1 MESILYIF
9 LPCKKVYPIGV
20 TYLADFIHRRKP
32 EVRQRILDLSL
43 FSESQRSQAIR
54 DAALEFKPDLVCF
67 SWRDIQIFSPHEGDA
82 SLEHAFNFYFAGNPI
97 KRVAASFAGLKQLY
111 RYYSHIRANLS
122 YPWLVRKEFPKTQIM
137 IGGGAFTAFADQLIE
152 KLPEGTIGILGEG
165 EDAILKVVN
174 GESLENER
182 YIIREGKQTR
192 KGNQGSPA
200 LLDALT
206 VDLPYLTSI
215 FPQHAA
221 YMDESIGVQTKRGCP
236 YDCAFCLYP
245 YIEGKRVRY
254 RPPEMVV
261 KDISQHYHQWGA
273 RRFWFTDAQF
283 ITGKEAYPQCTEILE
298 RIVSEKLE
306 IEWSGYIRTS
316 LITPEL
322 AKLMVRSG
330 VGDLEVAITSGSQE
344 VLNNLHMGF
353 KLERLYDGC
362 RYLAEAGFKGKVI
375 LNYSLNSPK
384 ETEESLL
391 QSVESYKKVASILG
405 EERVFPLMFFLGIQ
419 PNTDLEH
426 RLLEEGY
433 LSAGYNPL
441 MLTPTSIRKLL
452 YNPAPLNKLI
462 AKACLAA
469 WERKEGSRDPRAWT
483 GSLSQTAS
491 QATPSGPKPDTAH
504 YADANLIR
512 GIQNNSGRDALLT
525 LEEILRSRR
534 PGSADSRHHGKDG
547 CESNELAVIHRPLHA
562 PWFACIPREH
572 GAIMPLLLG

>member
-1 MESILYIF
+1 MNSILYIF

-43 FSESQRSQAIR
+43 FSESQRTQAIR

-82 SLEHAFNFYFAGNPI
+82 SLEHAFNFYFASNPI

-122 YPWLVRKEFPKTQIM
+122 YPWLIRKEFPKSQIM

-182 YIIREGKQTR
+182 YIIREGNQTR
-192 KGNQGSPA
+192 KGQQGSPA

-215 FPQHAA
+215 FPQHAS

-298 RIVSEKLE
+298 RILSEKLE

-384 ETEESLL
+384 ETEDSLL
-391 QSVESYKKVASILG
+391 QSVESYKKVAAILG

-462 AKACLAA
+462 AKACLTA
-469 WERKEGSRDPRAWT
+469 WQQKEGSRDPRAWS
-483 GSLSQTAS
+483 GSLSQTTS
-491 QATPSGPKPDTAH
+491 SESKPAQPH

-512 GIQNNSGRDALLT
+512 GIQNNSGREALLT
-525 LEEILRSRR
+525 LEEILRARR
-534 PGSADSRHHGKDG
+534 PAQPTTASAEKT
-547 CESNELAVIHRPLHA
+547 AVSP
-562 PWFACIPREH
+562 
-572 GAIMPLLLG
+572 MS

>member
-1 MESILYIF
+1 MNSILYIF

-20 TYLADFIHRRKP
+20 TYIADFIHRRKP
-32 EVRQRILDLSL
+32 DVRQRILDLSL
-43 FSESQRSQAIR
+43 FPVAQRKQAIL
-54 DAALEFKPDLVCF
+54 DAATECMPNLVCF
-67 SWRDIQIFSPHEGDA
+67 SWRDIQIFSPHEGDS
-82 SLEHAFNFYFAGNPI
+82 SLEHAFNFYFASNPF
-97 KRVAASFAGLKQLY
+97 KRITASFAGVKQLY
-111 RYYSHIRANLS
+111 RYYNHINTILS
-122 YPWLVRKEFPKTQIM
+122 YPALVRKEFPRVQMM

-165 EDAILKVVN
+165 EDAILKII
-174 GESLENER
+174 ESRSIEDER
-182 YIIREGKQTR
+182 YIIKEGNQIR
-192 KGNQGSPA
+192 KGRQASPA
-200 LLDALT
+200 LLESSP

-215 FPQHAA
+215 FPQYKEYA
-221 YMDESIGVQTKRGCP
+221 DESIGVQSKRGCP
-236 YDCAFCLYP
+236 YDCSFCLYP

-254 RPPEMVV
+254 RPPETVV
-261 KDISQHYHQWGA
+261 KDIAQHYHQWGT

-298 RIVSEKLE
+298 RIVAEKLD

-316 LITPEL
+316 LITSEL

-391 QSVESYKKVASILG
+391 QSVESYKMVASILG

-419 PNTDLEH
+419 PNTDLEQ

-452 YNPAPLNKLI
+452 YNPAPLNKII
-462 AKACLAA
+462 AKACLRA
-469 WERKEGSRDPRAWT
+469 WERKQGSSDPRRWT
-483 GSLSQTAS
+483 GSLSQST
-491 QATPSGPKPDTAH
+491 TPSST
-504 YADANLIR
+504 YADQNLSR
-512 GIQNNSGRDALLT
+512 GMEGNSGRDALLS
-525 LEEILRSRR
+525 LEEILASRR
-534 PGSADSRHHGKDG
+534 RASSPSQATEPRTSSAG
-547 CESNELAVIHRPLHA
+547 
-562 PWFACIPREH
+562 
-572 GAIMPLLLG
+572 

>member
-1 MESILYIF
+1 VAS
-9 LPCKKVYPIGV
+9 VQGV
-20 TYLADFIHRRKP
+20 
-32 EVRQRILDLSL
+32 
-43 FSESQRSQAIR
+43 
-54 DAALEFKPDLVCF
+54 
-67 SWRDIQIFSPHEGDA
+67 
-82 SLEHAFNFYFAGNPI
+82 
-97 KRVAASFAGLKQLY
+97 KQLY
-111 RYYSHIRANLS
+111 RYYSHIYTILS
-122 YPWLVRKEFPKTQIM
+122 YPWLIRKEFPQSQIM

-152 KLPEGTIGILGEG
+152 KLPEGTIGLLGEG
-165 EDAILKVVN
+165 EDAILKVIE
-174 GESLENER
+174 GRSIEDER
-182 YIIREGKQTR
+182 YIVKEGKQIK
-192 KGNQGSPA
+192 KGGQGSPA

-215 FPQHAA
+215 FPQYREYQGEA
-221 YMDESIGVQTKRGCP
+221 IGVQTKRGCP

-254 RPPEMVV
+254 RPPDMVV
-261 KDISQHYHQWGA
+261 KDISQHYHQWGT

-298 RIVSEKLE
+298 RIISEKME

-316 LITPEL
+316 LITPDL

-384 ETEESLL
+384 ETEETLL
-391 QSVESYKKVASILG
+391 QSVESYKMVASILG
-405 EERVFPLMFFLGIQ
+405 EDRVFPLMFFLGIQ
-419 PNTDLEH
+419 PNTDLEQ

-433 LSAGYNPL
+433 LSPGYNPL

-452 YNPAPLNKLI
+452 YNPAPLNKFI
-462 AKACLAA
+462 AKACLKA
-469 WERKEGSRDPRAWT
+469 WERKEGSRDPRKWT
-483 GSLSQTAS
+483 GSLSQTS
-491 QATPSGPKPDTAH
+491 PEKGQ

-512 GIQNNSGRDALLT
+512 GIEGNSGRDTLLS
-525 LEEILRSRR
+525 LEAILKTRQSLKASSLSEKTSL
-534 PGSADSRHHGKDG
+534 PTPSH
-547 CESNELAVIHRPLHA
+547 
-562 PWFACIPREH
+562 
-572 GAIMPLLLG
+572 

>member
-1 MESILYIF
+1 MNSILYIF

-32 EVRQRILDLSL
+32 DVRQRILDLSL
-43 FSESQRSQAIR
+43 FPDAQRISAVR
-54 DAALEFKPDLVCF
+54 DAATEFKPDLVCF
-67 SWRDIQIFSPHEGDA
+67 SWRDIQIFSPHEGDS
-82 SLEHAFNFYFAGNPI
+82 SLEHAFNFYFASNPL
-97 KRVAASFAGLKQLY
+97 KRVAASFAGVKQLY
-111 RYYSHIRANLS
+111 RYYSHIRAALS
-122 YPWLVRKEFPKTQIM
+122 YPWLIAKEFPKAQIM
-137 IGGGAFTAFADQLIE
+137 IGGGAFTAFADQLIQ

-165 EDAILKVVN
+165 EDAILKVIE
-174 GESLENER
+174 GQSLEKER
-182 YIIREGKQTR
+182 YILREGKTVR
-192 KGNQGSPA
+192 KGQQGSPA

-215 FPQHAA
+215 FPQHRE
-221 YMDESIGVQTKRGCP
+221 YLGESIGVQSKRGCP

-254 RPPEMVV
+254 RPPSMVV

-298 RIVSEKLE
+298 RILAEKLE

-344 VLNNLHMGF
+344 VLNDLHMGF

-419 PNTDLEH
+419 PNTDLEK

-452 YNPAPLNKLI
+452 YNPAPLNSFI
-462 AKACLAA
+462 AKACLRA
-469 WERKEGSRDPRAWT
+469 WERKEGSRDPRKWT
-483 GSLSQTAS
+483 GSLSQA
-491 QATPSGPKPDTAH
+491 PKESGP

-512 GIQNNSGRDALLT
+512 GIEGNSGRDALLS
-525 LEEILRSRR
+525 LEEILRSRKPNAAR
-534 PGSADSRHHGKDG
+534 QS
-547 CESNELAVIHRPLHA
+547 PLGVE
-562 PWFACIPREH
+562 PSKI
-572 GAIMPLLLG
+572 

>member
-1 MESILYIF
+1 MIGSILYVF
-9 LPCKKVYPIGV
+9 LPCKQVYPIGV
-20 TYLADFIHRRKP
+20 TYLADFVHRRRP
-32 EVRQRILDLSL
+32 EVRQHILDLSPYPAN
-43 FSESQRSQAIR
+43 QRLQAVR
-54 DAALEFKPDLVCF
+54 DAATTFKPDLVCF
-67 SWRDIQIFSPHEGDA
+67 SWRDIQIFSPHEGDS
-82 SLEHAFNFYFAGNPI
+82 SLEHAFNFYFASNPL
-97 KRVAASFAGLKQLY
+97 KRVTASFEGLRQLY

-122 YPWLVRKEFPKTQIM
+122 YPWMISKEFPKTKIM

-152 KLPEGTIGILGEG
+152 KLPEGVVGILGEG
-165 EDAILKVVN
+165 EDAIMKVVD
-174 GESLENER
+174 GQSLEGER
-182 YIIREGKQTR
+182 YIYREGKR
-192 KGNQGSPA
+192 IVKGQQGA
-200 LLDALT
+200 TVLLDTQT

-215 FPQHAA
+215 FPQ
-221 YMDESIGVQTKRGCP
+221 YREYVGESIGVQTKRGCP

-254 RPPEMVV
+254 RPAEMVV
-261 KDISQHYHQWGA
+261 KDIAQHYHQWGA

-298 RIVSEKLE
+298 RILAEKLD
-306 IEWSGYIRTS
+306 IQWSGYIRTS

-384 ETEESLL
+384 ETEETLL
-391 QSVESYKKVASILG
+391 QSVESYKTVASILG

-452 YNPAPLNKLI
+452 YNPAPLNKII

-469 WERKEGSRDPRAWT
+469 WHKKHGSRDPRAWT
-483 GSLSQTAS
+483 GSLSQTA
-491 QATPSGPKPDTAH
+491 QEHGETPTNA
-504 YADANLIR
+504 YADGSLIK
-512 GIQNNSGRDALLT
+512 GVEGNSGREALLT

-534 PGSADSRHHGKDG
+534 GQGLSSTVTRQPSKPSPTSA
-547 CESNELAVIHRPLHA
+547 
-562 PWFACIPREH
+562 
-572 GAIMPLLLG
+572 

>member
-1 MESILYIF
+1 MQSVLYIF

-43 FSESQRSQAIR
+43 FPESQRTQAIR

-82 SLEHAFNFYFAGNPI
+82 SLEHAFNFYFASNPI

-122 YPWLVRKEFPKTQIM
+122 YPWLIRKEFPRAQIM

-165 EDAILKVVN
+165 EDAILKVIN
-174 GESLENER
+174 GDSLEQER

-192 KGNQGSPA
+192 KGQQGSPA

-215 FPQHAA
+215 FPQHGA

-298 RIVSEKLE
+298 RILSEKLE

-384 ETEESLL
+384 ETEDSLL
-391 QSVESYKKVASILG
+391 QSVESYKKVAAILG

-462 AKACLAA
+462 AKACLTA
-469 WERKEGSRDPRAWT
+469 WQQKAGSRDPRAWT
-483 GSLSQTAS
+483 GSLSQTA
-491 QATPSGPKPDTAH
+491 TPESKPNQAH

-534 PGSADSRHHGKDG
+534 PSQPTATSTEKT
-547 CESNELAVIHRPLHA
+547 AVSPTS
-562 PWFACIPREH
+562 
-572 GAIMPLLLG
+572 

>member
-1 MESILYIF
+1 MNSILYIF

-32 EVRQRILDLSL
+32 DVRQRILDLSL
-43 FSESQRSQAIR
+43 FPDNKRISAVR
-54 DAALEFKPDLVCF
+54 DAATEFKPDLVCF
-67 SWRDIQIFSPHEGDA
+67 SWRDIQIFSPHEGDS
-82 SLEHAFNFYFAGNPI
+82 SLEHAFNFYFASNPL
-97 KRVAASFAGLKQLY
+97 KRIAASFAGVKQLY
-111 RYYSHIRANLS
+111 RYYSHIRAALS
-122 YPWLVRKEFPKTQIM
+122 YPWLVAKEFPKAQIM
-137 IGGGAFTAFADQLIE
+137 IGGGAFTAFADQLIQ

-165 EDAILKVVN
+165 EDAILKVIE
-174 GESLENER
+174 GQSLEKER
-182 YIIREGKQTR
+182 YIIREGKTVR
-192 KGNQGSPA
+192 KGQQGSPA

-215 FPQHAA
+215 FPQHRE
-221 YMDESIGVQTKRGCP
+221 YLGESIGVQSKRGCP

-254 RPPEMVV
+254 RPPSMVV

-283 ITGKEAYPQCTEILE
+283 ITGKEAYPQCIEILE
-298 RIVSEKLE
+298 RILAEKLE

-344 VLNNLHMGF
+344 VLNDLHMGF

-419 PNTDLEH
+419 PNTDLEE

-452 YNPAPLNKLI
+452 YNPAPLNSFI
-462 AKACLAA
+462 AKACLMA
-469 WERKEGSRDPRAWT
+469 WERKDGSRDPRKWT
-483 GSLSQTAS
+483 GSLSQA
-491 QATPSGPKPDTAH
+491 PKESGG
-504 YADANLIR
+504 YADTNLIR
-512 GIQNNSGRDALLT
+512 GIEGNSGRDALLS
-525 LEEILRSRR
+525 LEEILRSRQSLR
-534 PGSADSRHHGKDG
+534 SAK
-547 CESNELAVIHRPLHA
+547 ESNEKSVATPA
-562 PWFACIPREH
+562 S
-572 GAIMPLLLG
+572 

>member
-1 MESILYIF
+1 MQSILYIF

-32 EVRQRILDLSL
+32 DVRQRILDLSL
-43 FSESQRSQAIR
+43 FPDAQRISAVR
-54 DAALEFKPDLVCF
+54 DAATEFKPDLVCF
-67 SWRDIQIFSPHEGDA
+67 SWRDIQIFSPHEGDS
-82 SLEHAFNFYFAGNPI
+82 SLEHAFNFYFASNPL
-97 KRVAASFAGLKQLY
+97 KRVAASFAGVKQLY
-111 RYYSHIRANLS
+111 RYYSHIRAALS
-122 YPWLVRKEFPKTQIM
+122 YPWLIAKEFPKAQIM
-137 IGGGAFTAFADQLIE
+137 IGGGAFTAFADQLIQ
-152 KLPEGTIGILGEG
+152 KLPEGVIGILGEG
-165 EDAILKVVN
+165 EDAILKVIE
-174 GESLENER
+174 GQSLEKER
-182 YIIREGKQTR
+182 YILREGKTVR
-192 KGNQGSPA
+192 KGQQGSPA

-215 FPQHAA
+215 FPQHRE
-221 YMDESIGVQTKRGCP
+221 YLGESIGVQSKRGCP

-254 RPPEMVV
+254 RPPSMVV

-298 RIVSEKLE
+298 RILAEKLE

-344 VLNNLHMGF
+344 VLNDLHMGF

-419 PNTDLEH
+419 PNTDLEE

-452 YNPAPLNKLI
+452 YNPAPLNSFI
-462 AKACLAA
+462 AKACLMA
-469 WERKEGSRDPRAWT
+469 WERKDGSRDPRKWT
-483 GSLSQTAS
+483 GSLSQD
-491 QATPSGPKPDTAH
+491 PKESGP

-512 GIQNNSGRDALLT
+512 GIEGNSGRDALLS
-525 LEEILRSRR
+525 LEEILRSRKSIVNR
-534 PGSADSRHHGKDG
+534 QSS
-547 CESNELAVIHRPLHA
+547 V
-562 PWFACIPREH
+562 
-572 GAIMPLLLG
+572 GAEPSKI

>member
-32 EVRQRILDLSL
+32 DVRQRILDLSI
-43 FSESQRSQAIR
+43 FPDAQRISAVR
-54 DAALEFKPDLVCF
+54 DAATEFKPDLVCF
-67 SWRDIQIFSPHEGDA
+67 SWRDIQIFSPHEGDS
-82 SLEHAFNFYFAGNPI
+82 SLEHAFNFYFASNPL
-97 KRVAASFAGLKQLY
+97 KRIAASFAGVKQLY
-111 RYYSHIRANLS
+111 RYYSHIRAALS
-122 YPWLVRKEFPKTQIM
+122 YPWLIAKEFPKAQIM
-137 IGGGAFTAFADQLIE
+137 IGGGAFTAFADQLIQ

-165 EDAILKVVN
+165 EDAILKVIE
-174 GESLENER
+174 GQSLDNER
-182 YIIREGKQTR
+182 YILREGKTVR
-192 KGNQGSPA
+192 KGQQGSPA

-206 VDLPYLTSI
+206 VDLPYLTTI
-215 FPQHAA
+215 FPQHRE
-221 YMDESIGVQTKRGCP
+221 YLGESIGVQSKRGCP

-254 RPPEMVV
+254 RPPSMVV

-298 RIVSEKLE
+298 RILSEKLE

-330 VGDLEVAITSGSQE
+330 VGDLEVAITSGSQM
-344 VLNNLHMGF
+344 VLNDLHMGF

-419 PNTDLEH
+419 PNTDLEE

-452 YNPAPLNKLI
+452 YNPAPLNSFI
-462 AKACLAA
+462 AKACLRA
-469 WERKEGSRDPRAWT
+469 WERKEGSRDPRKWT
-483 GSLSQTAS
+483 GSLSQA
-491 QATPSGPKPDTAH
+491 PKESDS
-504 YADANLIR
+504 YADKNLIR
-512 GIQNNSGRDALLT
+512 GIEGNSGRDALLS
-525 LEEILRSRR
+525 LEEILRSRQSIR
-534 PGSADSRHHGKDG
+534 SAKGSGDRS
-547 CESNELAVIHRPLHA
+547 VITPA
-562 PWFACIPREH
+562 S
-572 GAIMPLLLG
+572 

>member
-1 MESILYIF
+1 M
-9 LPCKKVYPIGV
+9 
-20 TYLADFIHRRKP
+20 
-32 EVRQRILDLSL
+32 
-43 FSESQRSQAIR
+43 
-54 DAALEFKPDLVCF
+54 
-67 SWRDIQIFSPHEGDA
+67 
-82 SLEHAFNFYFAGNPI
+82 
-97 KRVAASFAGLKQLY
+97 
-111 RYYSHIRANLS
+111 
-122 YPWLVRKEFPKTQIM
+122 
-137 IGGGAFTAFADQLIE
+137 IE

-165 EDAILKVVN
+165 EDAILKVIE
-174 GESLENER
+174 GRSIEDER
-182 YIIREGKQTR
+182 YIVKEGNHIR
-192 KGNQGSPA
+192 KGRQASPA
-200 LLDALT
+200 LLESWP

-215 FPQHAA
+215 FPQ
-221 YMDESIGVQTKRGCP
+221 YQKYGDESIGVQSKRGCP

-254 RPPEMVV
+254 RPPETVV
-261 KDISQHYHQWGA
+261 KDISQHYHQWGT

-298 RIVSEKLE
+298 RIVAEKLD

-316 LITPEL
+316 LITSEL

-384 ETEESLL
+384 ETEETLL
-391 QSVESYKKVASILG
+391 QSVESYKVVASILG

-419 PNTDLEH
+419 PNTDLEQ

-452 YNPAPLNKLI
+452 YNPAPLNKII
-462 AKACLAA
+462 AKACLRA
-469 WERKEGSRDPRAWT
+469 WERKQGSSDPRRWT
-483 GSLSQTAS
+483 GSLSQS
-491 QATPSGPKPDTAH
+491 SNPSST
-504 YADANLIR
+504 YADQNLSR
-512 GIQNNSGRDALLT
+512 GIESNSGRDALLS
-525 LEEILRSRR
+525 LEEILASRR
-534 PGSADSRHHGKDG
+534 PASSPSQATEPRTSSAG
-547 CESNELAVIHRPLHA
+547 
-562 PWFACIPREH
+562 
-572 GAIMPLLLG
+572 

>member
-122 YPWLVRKEFPKTQIM
+122 YPWLIRKEFPKTQIM

-298 RIVSEKLE
+298 RILSEKLE

-483 GSLSQTAS
+483 GSLSQT
-491 QATPSGPKPDTAH
+491 TPSGPKPDTAH

-534 PGSADSRHHGKDG
+534 PAQPTAATTEKT
-547 CESNELAVIHRPLHA
+547 AVSP
-562 PWFACIPREH
+562 
-572 GAIMPLLLG
+572 MS

>member
-1 MESILYIF
+1 MNSILYVF

-43 FSESQRSQAIR
+43 YPQHQRAHVLRETASA
-54 DAALEFKPDLVCF
+54 FGPDLVCF

-82 SLEHAFNFYFAGNPI
+82 SLEHAFNFYFASNPL
-97 KRVAASFAGLKQLY
+97 KRVMASFQGLKQLY
-111 RYYSHIRANLS
+111 RYYGDIRASLS
-122 YPWLVRKEFPKTQIM
+122 YPWLIRREFPGATIM

-165 EDAILKVVN
+165 EDAILKVIE
-174 GESLENER
+174 GHALDDER
-182 YIIREGKQTR
+182 YIVRESGRTR
-192 KGNQGSPA
+192 KGEKHAPA

-215 FPQHAA
+215 FPQYPA
-221 YMDESIGVQTKRGCP
+221 YVGECIGVQSKRGCP

-261 KDISQHYHQWGA
+261 RDIAQHYHQWGA

-283 ITGKEAYPQCTEILE
+283 ITGKEAYPQCIEILE
-298 RIVSEKLE
+298 RIIREGLK

-316 LITPEL
+316 LITADL
-322 AKLMVRSG
+322 ARLMVRSG

-362 RYLAEAGFKGKVI
+362 RYLAEAGFRGKVI

-384 ETEESLL
+384 ETEETLL
-391 QSVESYKKVASILG
+391 ESVESYKTVAAILG

-441 MLTPTSIRKLL
+441 MLAPNSIRKLL

-469 WERKEGSRDPRAWT
+469 WNQKHGSQDPRPW
-483 GSLSQTAS
+483 
-491 QATPSGPKPDTAH
+491 SGALRPESPARA
-504 YADANLIR
+504 YADDSLIR
-512 GIQNNSGRDALLT
+512 GVEHNSGRQALLT
-525 LEEILRSRR
+525 LEEILRSRKG
-534 PGSADSRHHGKDG
+534 PSSSTKPATPTTTPA
-547 CESNELAVIHRPLHA
+547 LT
-562 PWFACIPREH
+562 RE
-572 GAIMPLLLG
+572 A

>member
-1 MESILYIF
+1 MNSILYIF

-43 FSESQRSQAIR
+43 FPESQRSQAIR
-54 DAALEFKPDLVCF
+54 DAALDFKPDLVCF
-67 SWRDIQIFSPHEGDA
+67 SWRDIQIFSPHEGDT
-82 SLEHAFNFYFAGNPI
+82 SLEHAFNFYFASNPI
-97 KRVAASFAGLKQLY
+97 KRVVASFAGLQQLY

-122 YPWLVRKEFPKTQIM
+122 YPWLIRKEFPKSQIM

-165 EDAILKVVN
+165 EDAILKVVE
-174 GESLENER
+174 GRPLEGER
-182 YIIREGKQTR
+182 YIVREGKHVR
-192 KGNQGSPA
+192 KGEQRAPA

-206 VDLPYLTSI
+206 VDLPYLTAI
-215 FPQHAA
+215 FPQ
-221 YMDESIGVQTKRGCP
+221 YGQYVNESIGVQTKRGCP
-236 YDCAFCLYP
+236 YECAFCLYP

-261 KDISQHYHQWGA
+261 RDIAQHYHQWGA

-283 ITGKEAYPQCTEILE
+283 ITGKEAYPQCIEILE
-298 RIVSEKLE
+298 RILREKLD

-316 LITPEL
+316 MITHEL
-322 AKLMVRSG
+322 AKLMVQSG

-391 QSVESYKKVASILG
+391 QSVEAYKKVASILG
-405 EERVFPLMFFLGIQ
+405 EDRVFPLMFFLGIQ
-419 PNTDLEH
+419 PNTDLEQ
-426 RLLEEGY
+426 RLLAEGY

-452 YNPAPLNKLI
+452 YNPAPLNKII
-462 AKACLAA
+462 AKACLRA
-469 WERKEGSRDPRAWT
+469 WERKQGSRDPRRWS
-483 GSLSQTAS
+483 GSLSQTAQPVDS
-491 QATPSGPKPDTAH
+491 
-504 YADANLIR
+504 YADKSLSR
-512 GIQNNSGRDALLT
+512 GIEGNSGRDALLS

-534 PGSADSRHHGKDG
+534 SASVGTT
-547 CESNELAVIHRPLHA
+547 A
-562 PWFACIPREH
+562 PEPRATSA
-572 GAIMPLLLG
+572 G

>member
-1 MESILYIF
+1 MNSILYVF

-32 EVRQRILDLSL
+32 DVRQHILDLSL
-43 FSESQRSQAIR
+43 YPQSQRTK
-54 DAALEFKPDLVCF
+54 ALRETASAFSPDLVCF

-82 SLEHAFNFYFAGNPI
+82 SLEHAFNFYFASNPL
-97 KRVAASFAGLKQLY
+97 KRVAASVQGLRQLY
-111 RYYSHIRANLS
+111 RYYSDIRANLS
-122 YPWLVRKEFPKTQIM
+122 YPWLIRKEFPHAQIM
-137 IGGGAFTAFADQLIE
+137 IGGGAFTAFAEQLIE
-152 KLPEGTIGILGEG
+152 RLPEGTIGILGEG
-165 EDAILKVVN
+165 EDAILKV
-174 GESLENER
+174 LEGRPLNDER
-182 YIIREGKQTR
+182 YIVRESGRILRGEKPV
-192 KGNQGSPA
+192 PA

-215 FPQHAA
+215 FPQ
-221 YMDESIGVQTKRGCP
+221 YTEYVGECIGVQSKRGCP

-261 KDISQHYHQWGA
+261 RDIAQHYHQWGA

-298 RIVSEKLE
+298 RIIREGLQ

-316 LITPEL
+316 LITAEL

-330 VGDLEVAITSGSQE
+330 VGDLEVAITSGSQAI
-344 VLNNLHMGF
+344 LNDLHMGF

-362 RYLAEAGFKGKVI
+362 RYLAEAGFRGKII
-375 LNYSLNSPK
+375 LNYSLNSPN
-384 ETEESLL
+384 ETEETLL
-391 QSVESYKKVASILG
+391 QSVESYKVVASILG
-405 EERVFPLMFFLGIQ
+405 EDRVFPLMFFLGIQ

-441 MLTPTSIRKLL
+441 MLTPNSIRKLL
-452 YNPAPLNKLI
+452 YNPAPLNKII

-469 WERKEGSRDPRAWT
+469 WHKKHGSRDPRPWS
-483 GSLSQTAS
+483 GSLSQQRQDT
-491 QATPSGPKPDTAH
+491 QA
-504 YADANLIR
+504 YADQNLIR
-512 GIQNNSGRDALLT
+512 GVQSNSGRDALLT
-525 LEEILRSRR
+525 LEEILRSRKPASSSR
-534 PGSADSRHHGKDG
+534 GSAPARAAGS
-547 CESNELAVIHRPLHA
+547 
-562 PWFACIPREH
+562 PREI
-572 GAIMPLLLG
+572 G

>member
-1 MESILYIF
+1 MNSILYVF
-9 LPCKKVYPIGV
+9 LPCKKVYPIGI
-20 TYLADFIHRRKP
+20 TYLVDFIHRRKP
-32 EVRQRILDLSL
+32 DVRQRILDLSL
-43 FSESQRSQAIR
+43 YPKGQRGKVLRETAAAFS
-54 DAALEFKPDLVCF
+54 PDLICF
-67 SWRDIQIFSPHEGDA
+67 SWRDIQIFSPHEGDS
-82 SLEHAFNFYFAGNPI
+82 SLEHAFNFYFASNPL
-97 KRVAASFAGLKQLY
+97 KRITASFEGLKQLY
-111 RYYSHIRANLS
+111 RYYDQIRTILS
-122 YPWLVRKEFPKTQIM
+122 YPWLIRKEFPKVRIM

-152 KLPEGTIGILGEG
+152 KLPDGTIGILGEG
-165 EDAILKVVN
+165 EDAILKVLN

-182 YIIREGKQTR
+182 YIVRENGKVS
-192 KGNQGSPA
+192 KGQQGAPA

-206 VDLPYLTSI
+206 VDLPYLTSV
-215 FPQHAA
+215 FPQ
-221 YMDESIGVQTKRGCP
+221 YPEYRDECIGVQTKRGCP

-261 KDISQHYHQWGA
+261 RDIGQHYHQWGA

-298 RIVSEKLE
+298 RILREKLE

-316 LITPEL
+316 LITADL

-344 VLNNLHMGF
+344 ILNDLHMGF

-375 LNYSLNSPK
+375 LNYSLNSPH
-384 ETEESLL
+384 ETEETLL
-391 QSVESYKKVASILG
+391 QSVESYKQVAAILG
-405 EERVFPLMFFLGIQ
+405 EDRVFPLMFFLGIQ

-441 MLTPTSIRKLL
+441 MLTPRSIKKLL
-452 YNPAPLNKLI
+452 YNPAPLNKII

-469 WERKEGSRDPRAWT
+469 WHRKQGSRDPRAWS
-483 GSLSQTAS
+483 GSLSQTERPTP
-491 QATPSGPKPDTAH
+491 ATSG
-504 YADANLIR
+504 YADGNLIR
-512 GIQNNSGRDALLT
+512 GIEQNSGRHALLT
-525 LEEILRSRR
+525 LEEILRTRKGSRASADT
-534 PGSADSRHHGKDG
+534 GSASPK
-547 CESNELAVIHRPLHA
+547 SPVITA
-562 PWFACIPREH
+562 
-572 GAIMPLLLG
+572 G

>member
-1 MESILYIF
+1 MNAILYIF
-9 LPCKKVYPIGV
+9 LPCKKVYPIGI

-32 EVRQRILDLSL
+32 DVRQQILDLSL
-43 FSESQRSQAIR
+43 YPVSQRSQAIR
-54 DAALEFKPDLVCF
+54 DAATTFQPDMVCF
-67 SWRDIQIFSPHEGDA
+67 SWRDIQIFSPHEGDS
-82 SLEHAFNFYFAGNPI
+82 SLEHAFNFYFASNPL
-97 KRVAASFAGLKQLY
+97 KRVVASIEGVKQLY
-111 RYYSHIRANLS
+111 RYYRHIYTILS
-122 YPWLVRKEFPKTQIM
+122 YPWLIRKEFPKAQIM
-137 IGGGAFTAFADQLIE
+137 IGGGAFTAFADQLID
-152 KLPEGTIGILGEG
+152 KLPEGAIGLLGEG
-165 EDAILKVVN
+165 EDAILKLIE
-174 GESLENER
+174 GRSIEDER
-182 YIIREGKQTR
+182 YIVKENGRIR
-192 KGNQGSPA
+192 KGQQGSPA

-215 FPQHAA
+215 FPQYREYRHEA
-221 YMDESIGVQTKRGCP
+221 IGVQTKRGCP

-254 RPPEMVV
+254 RPPDMVV
-261 KDISQHYHQWGA
+261 KDISQHYHQWGT

-298 RIVSEKLE
+298 RIISEKME

-316 LITPEL
+316 LITPDL

-330 VGDLEVAITSGSQE
+330 VGDLEVAITSGAQE

-384 ETEESLL
+384 ETEETLL
-391 QSVESYKKVASILG
+391 QSVEAYKTVASILG

-419 PNTDLEH
+419 PNTDLEQ

-452 YNPAPLNKLI
+452 YNPAPLNKII
-462 AKACLAA
+462 AKACLKA
-469 WERKEGSRDPRAWT
+469 WERKSGSRDPRKWT
-483 GSLSQTAS
+483 GSLSQTSA
-491 QATPSGPKPDTAH
+491 DTAQ
-504 YADANLIR
+504 YADANLAR
-512 GIQNNSGRDALLT
+512 GIEGNSGRDALLS
-525 LEEILRSRR
+525 LEEILRASR
-534 PGSADSRHHGKDG
+534 SRASSRDERK
-547 CESNELAVIHRPLHA
+547 SLTTSST
-562 PWFACIPREH
+562 
-572 GAIMPLLLG
+572 

>member
-9 LPCKKVYPIGV
+9 LPCKKVYPIGA

-32 EVRQRILDLSL
+32 DVRQRILDLSL
-43 FSESQRSQAIR
+43 FPDAQRISALR
-54 DAALEFKPDLVCF
+54 DAATEFKPDLVCF
-67 SWRDIQIFSPHEGDA
+67 SWRDIQIFSPHEGDS
-82 SLEHAFNFYFAGNPI
+82 SLEHAFNFYFASNPL
-97 KRVAASFAGLKQLY
+97 KRIAASFAGVKQLY
-111 RYYSHIRANLS
+111 RYYSHIRAALS
-122 YPWLVRKEFPKTQIM
+122 YPWLIAKEFPKAQIM
-137 IGGGAFTAFADQLIE
+137 IGGGAFTAFADQLIQ

-165 EDAILKVVN
+165 EDAILKVIE
-174 GESLENER
+174 GQSLEKER
-182 YIIREGKQTR
+182 YILREGKTVR
-192 KGNQGSPA
+192 KGQQGSPA

-206 VDLPYLTSI
+206 VDLPYLTTI
-215 FPQHAA
+215 FPQHRE
-221 YMDESIGVQTKRGCP
+221 YLGEPIGVQSKRGCP

-254 RPPEMVV
+254 RPPSMVV

-298 RIVSEKLE
+298 RILSEKLE

-330 VGDLEVAITSGSQE
+330 VGDLEVAITSGSQM
-344 VLNNLHMGF
+344 VLNDLHMGF

-419 PNTDLEH
+419 PNTDLEE

-452 YNPAPLNKLI
+452 YNPAPLNSFI
-462 AKACLAA
+462 AKACLRA
-469 WERKEGSRDPRAWT
+469 WERKEGSRDPRKWT
-483 GSLSQTAS
+483 GSLSQA
-491 QATPSGPKPDTAH
+491 PKESDS
-504 YADANLIR
+504 YADKNLIR
-512 GIQNNSGRDALLT
+512 GIEGNSGRDALLS
-525 LEEILRSRR
+525 LEEILRSRQSIR
-534 PGSADSRHHGKDG
+534 SAKGSGDRS
-547 CESNELAVIHRPLHA
+547 VITPA
-562 PWFACIPREH
+562 S
-572 GAIMPLLLG
+572 

>member
-1 MESILYIF
+1 MNSILYIF

-43 FSESQRSQAIR
+43 FPESQRTQAIR
-54 DAALEFKPDLVCF
+54 DVALDFKPDLVCF

-82 SLEHAFNFYFAGNPI
+82 SLEHAFNFYFASNPI

-122 YPWLVRKEFPKTQIM
+122 YPWLIRKEFPRSQIM

-192 KGNQGSPA
+192 KGNQGAPA
-200 LLDALT
+200 LLEALT

-215 FPQHAA
+215 FPQHAS

-298 RIVSEKLE
+298 RILSEKLE

-384 ETEESLL
+384 ETEDSLL
-391 QSVESYKKVASILG
+391 QSVESYKKVAAILG

-462 AKACLAA
+462 AKACLTA
-469 WERKEGSRDPRAWT
+469 WQQKEGSRDPRAWS
-483 GSLSQTAS
+483 GSLSQTTS
-491 QATPSGPKPDTAH
+491 SESKPAQPH

-512 GIQNNSGRDALLT
+512 GIQNNSGREALLT
-525 LEEILRSRR
+525 LEEILRARR
-534 PGSADSRHHGKDG
+534 PAQPTTASAEKT
-547 CESNELAVIHRPLHA
+547 AVSP
-562 PWFACIPREH
+562 
-572 GAIMPLLLG
+572 MS

>member
-1 MESILYIF
+1 MNSILYVF

-20 TYLADFIHRRKP
+20 TYVADFIHRRRP
-32 EVRQRILDLSL
+32 DVRQRILDLSL
-43 FSESQRSQAIR
+43 YSQSERPRILR
-54 DAALEFKPDLVCF
+54 DTASAFNPDLVCF

-82 SLEHAFNFYFAGNPI
+82 SLEHAFNFYFASNPL
-97 KRVAASFAGLKQLY
+97 KRLVASVEGIKQLY
-111 RYYSHIRANLS
+111 RYYSGIRASLS
-122 YPWLVRKEFPKTQIM
+122 YPWLIRKEFPKARIM
-137 IGGGAFTAFADQLIE
+137 IGGGAFTAFAEQLIE
-152 KLPEGTIGILGEG
+152 KLPDGTIGILGEG
-165 EDAILKVVN
+165 EDAILKV
-174 GESLENER
+174 LEGRPLDDER
-182 YIIREGKQTR
+182 YIIRESGR
-192 KGNQGSPA
+192 VLKGDKYNPA

-215 FPQHAA
+215 FPQYEA
-221 YMDESIGVQTKRGCP
+221 YVGECIGVQSKRGCP

-254 RPPEMVV
+254 RPPAMVV
-261 KDISQHYHQWGA
+261 QDIQQHYHQWGA

-298 RIVSEKLE
+298 RIIAEGLA

-362 RYLAEAGFKGKVI
+362 RYLAEAGFRGKVI

-384 ETEESLL
+384 ETEETLL
-391 QSVESYKKVASILG
+391 QSIESYKIVASILG

-419 PNTDLEH
+419 PNTELEH

-441 MLTPTSIRKLL
+441 MLTPRSIRKLL
-452 YNPAPLNKLI
+452 YNPAPLNTFI
-462 AKACLAA
+462 AKACLTA
-469 WERKEGSRDPRAWT
+469 WGKKHGSHDPRVWS
-483 GSLSQTAS
+483 GSLSKQ
-491 QATPSGPKPDTAH
+491 QQPSET
-504 YADANLIR
+504 YADSNLIR
-512 GIQNNSGRDALLT
+512 GIETNSGRDTLLAL
-525 LEEILRSRR
+525 EDILKTRK
-534 PGSADSRHHGKDG
+534 PTAPVSAPSPAASQR
-547 CESNELAVIHRPLHA
+547 L
-562 PWFACIPREH
+562 
-572 GAIMPLLLG
+572 

>member
-1 MESILYIF
+1 MIASILYVF

-20 TYLADFIHRRKP
+20 TYLADFIHRRHP
-32 EVRQRILDLSL
+32 EVRQQILDLSL
-43 FSESQRSQAIR
+43 YEKGDRQQALR
-54 DAALEFKPDLVCF
+54 DAASAFSPDLVCF

-82 SLEHAFNFYFAGNPI
+82 SLEHAFNFYFASNPV
-97 KRVAASFAGLKQLY
+97 KRVVASFAGLKHLY
-111 RYYSHIRANLS
+111 RYYSDIYANLS
-122 YPWLVRKEFPKTQIM
+122 YPWLMRKEFPKAQIM

-152 KLPEGTIGILGEG
+152 KLPEGAIGILGEG
-165 EDAILKVVN
+165 EDAILKLVE
-174 GESLENER
+174 GASLEGER
-182 YIIREGKQTR
+182 YIVKEGGR
-192 KGNQGSPA
+192 ISKGQQGSMA

-215 FPQHAA
+215 FPQYRAFLG
-221 YMDESIGVQTKRGCP
+221 ESIGVQTKRGCP

-254 RPPEMVV
+254 RPPAMVV

-298 RIVSEKLE
+298 RVIRENLE

-362 RYLAEAGFKGKVI
+362 RYLAEAGFKGRII

-384 ETEESLL
+384 ETEETLL
-391 QSVESYKKVASILG
+391 QSVESYKMVASIMG
-405 EERVFPLMFFLGIQ
+405 EARVFPLMFFLGIQ
-419 PNTDLEH
+419 PNTDLEQ
-426 RLLEEGY
+426 RLLAEGY

-469 WERKEGSRDPRAWT
+469 WNRKQGSSDPRPWS
-483 GSLSQTAS
+483 GSLTA
-491 QATPSGPKPDTAH
+491 KPDDGA
-504 YADANLIR
+504 YADGNLVR
-512 GIQNNSGRDALLT
+512 GIEQNSGRDTLLN
-525 LEEILRSRR
+525 LEEILRSRK
-534 PGSADSRHHGKDG
+534 SAGESGVAPAHSSRTP
-547 CESNELAVIHRPLHA
+547 AA
-562 PWFACIPREH
+562 P
-572 GAIMPLLLG
+572 MS

>member
-32 EVRQRILDLSL
+32 DVRQRILDLSL
-43 FSESQRSQAIR
+43 FPDGQRIRAVR
-54 DAALEFKPDLVCF
+54 DATTEFKPDLVCF
-67 SWRDIQIFSPHEGDA
+67 SWRDIQIFSPHEGDS
-82 SLEHAFNFYFAGNPI
+82 SLEHAFNFYFASNPL
-97 KRVAASFAGLKQLY
+97 KRVAASFAGVKQLY
-111 RYYSHIRANLS
+111 RYYSHIRAALS
-122 YPWLVRKEFPKTQIM
+122 YPWLIAKEFPKTQIM
-137 IGGGAFTAFADQLIE
+137 IGGGAFTAFADQLIQ
-152 KLPEGTIGILGEG
+152 KLPEGVIGILGEG
-165 EDAILKVVN
+165 EDAILKVID
-174 GESLENER
+174 GQSLENER
-182 YIIREGKQTR
+182 YILREGKTVR
-192 KGNQGSPA
+192 KGQQGSPA

-206 VDLPYLTSI
+206 VDLPYLTTI
-215 FPQHAA
+215 FPQHRE
-221 YMDESIGVQTKRGCP
+221 YLGESIGVQSKRGCP

-254 RPPEMVV
+254 RPPAMVV

-298 RIVSEKLE
+298 RILAEKLE

-322 AKLMVRSG
+322 ARLMVRSG
-330 VGDLEVAITSGSQE
+330 VGDLEVAITSGSQM
-344 VLNNLHMGF
+344 VLNDLHMGF

-419 PNTDLEH
+419 PNTDLEE

-452 YNPAPLNKLI
+452 YNPAPLNSFI
-462 AKACLAA
+462 AKACLMA
-469 WERKEGSRDPRAWT
+469 WERKDGSRDPRKWT
-483 GSLSQTAS
+483 GSLSQA
-491 QATPSGPKPDTAH
+491 PKESGP

-512 GIQNNSGRDALLT
+512 GIEGNSGRDALLS
-525 LEEILRSRR
+525 LEEILRSRQSIR
-534 PGSADSRHHGKDG
+534 SAK
-547 CESNELAVIHRPLHA
+547 ESSEKSVATPA
-562 PWFACIPREH
+562 S
-572 GAIMPLLLG
+572 

>member
-1 MESILYIF
+1 MDSILYIF

-43 FSESQRSQAIR
+43 FPDAQRSNAVR
-54 DAALEFKPDLVCF
+54 DAATEFKPDLVCF
-67 SWRDIQIFSPHEGDA
+67 SWRDIQIFSPHEGDS
-82 SLEHAFNFYFAGNPI
+82 SLEHAFNFYFASNPL
-97 KRVAASFAGLKQLY
+97 KRITASFAGLQQLY
-111 RYYSHIRANLS
+111 RYYSHIRAALS
-122 YPWLVRKEFPKTQIM
+122 YPWLIAKEFPKAQIM
-137 IGGGAFTAFADQLIE
+137 IGGGAFTAFADQLIQ

-165 EDAILKVVN
+165 EDAILKMVE
-174 GESLENER
+174 GQSLENER
-182 YIIREGKQTR
+182 YILREGKTVR
-192 KGNQGSPA
+192 KGQQGAPA

-215 FPQHAA
+215 FPQ
-221 YMDESIGVQTKRGCP
+221 YKDYIGESIGVQSKRGCP

-254 RPPEMVV
+254 RPPSMVV

-298 RIVSEKLE
+298 RILAEKLE

-344 VLNNLHMGF
+344 VLNDLHMGF

-391 QSVESYKKVASILG
+391 QSVESYKKVAAILG

-419 PNTDLEH
+419 PNTDLEQ

-452 YNPAPLNKLI
+452 YNPAPLNSFI
-462 AKACLAA
+462 AKACLRA
-469 WERKEGSRDPRAWT
+469 WERKEGSRDPRKWT
-483 GSLSQTAS
+483 GSLSQT
-491 QATPSGPKPDTAH
+491 PKESGP
-504 YADANLIR
+504 YADKSLIR
-512 GIQNNSGRDALLT
+512 GIEGNSGRDALLS
-525 LEEILRSRR
+525 LEEILRSRQSLR
-534 PGSADSRHHGKDG
+534 AAKDSGEKSVVTPGA
-547 CESNELAVIHRPLHA
+547 
-562 PWFACIPREH
+562 
-572 GAIMPLLLG
+572 